1 MQLFSPHRQRRIV
14 GGVGIDFLVGLQY
27 LCPRDL
33 PPHIVRS
40 NARLKSIMTGQGLEF
55 HCPMAKVATRSF
67 CVAELTTYP
76 SFEAGLGHCSQC
88 RLEKK
93 SRLAQCNQCDVEGK
107 LRKLGQSLQPVQV
120 G

>member
-1 MQLFSPHRQRRIV
+1 MASLSMQLFSPHRQRRIV

-33 PPHIVRS
+33 PPHFVRS

-55 HCPMAKVATRSF
+55 HCPMAKVAERSF
-67 CVAELTTYP
+67 CVLELTNIP
-76 SFEAGLGHCSQC
+76 
-88 RLEKK
+88 
-93 SRLAQCNQCDVEGK
+93 K